1 MAKGY
6 FIYTFGC
13 AMNEYDTERMA
24 ASLEAAGYIPVSDIK
39 EAQFIILNTCSVR
52 EKPQAKILSYL
63 GQIRIL
69 KEENPDIIV
78 GVSGCV
84 AQQEGKNFLKGN
96 KTVNFVMGTDA
107 ISRMDMIV
115 RRAAVGER
123 FSDTD
128 IDKDGFSVSEFSRKQ
143 RVAANVTVMKGCD
156 NFCSYCIVP
165 YVRGR
170 EVSRSSGEIIS
181 EIISLVEKGVKDV
194 CLLGQNVNSYG
205 KNLSEEIDFPKLL
218 GMVNKIDGLERIR
231 FVTSHPKDFS
241 EKMIYAMAENDK
253 VCRYLHLPLQSGSDK
268 ILNLMNRCYT
278 FGDYKEKIEKARRVM
293 PDIKLS
299 SDFIIGFPEETED
312 DFNMTADAVKEIG
325 YDRIFAFNYSPRPN
339 TSAFN
344 MDDNVPAPIKSAR
357 LNKLFEIQDALYD
370 KRLAEA
376 VGSVSRVLISDIDM
390 KGEYQYGGLNEY
402 NRKVAFS
409 SENKLEC
416 GNIVNVIIRSAKRNC
431 MYGEE
436 V

>member
-1 MAKGY
+1 
-6 FIYTFGC
+6 
-13 AMNEYDTERMA
+13 
-24 ASLEAAGYIPVSDIK
+24 L
-39 EAQFIILNTCSVR
+39 
-52 EKPQAKILSYL
+52 
-63 GQIRIL
+63 
-69 KEENPDIIV
+69 
-78 GVSGCV
+78 
-84 AQQEGKNFLKGN
+84 
-96 KTVNFVMGTDA
+96 
-107 ISRMDMIV
+107 
-115 RRAAVGER
+115 
-123 FSDTD
+123 
-128 IDKDGFSVSEFSRKQ
+128 
-143 RVAANVTVMKGCD
+143 
-156 NFCSYCIVP
+156 
-165 YVRGR
+165 
-170 EVSRSSGEIIS
+170 
-181 EIISLVEKGVKDV
+181 
-194 CLLGQNVNSYG
+194 
-205 KNLSEEIDFPKLL
+205 
-218 GMVNKIDGLERIR
+218 IR

-241 EKMIYAMAENDK
+241 EKRIYAMAENDK

-268 ILNLMNRCYT
+268 ILNLMNRGYT

-357 LNKLFEIQDALYD
+357 LNKLFEIQDYLYD

-390 KGEYQYGGLNEY
+390 KGEYRYGGLNEY

-436 V
+436 L

>member
-115 RRAAVGER
+115 RRAAAGER

-241 EKMIYAMAENDK
+241 EKMIYAIAENDK

-268 ILNLMNRCYT
+268 ILNLMNRGYT

-312 DFNMTADAVKEIG
+312 DFSMTAEAVKEIG

-390 KGEYQYGGLNEY
+390 KGEYRYGGLNEY